1 MSKTKDKPKAKQTG
15 ASANSKT
22 GAHEVSKAIEAARPA
37 IERIWAEVWDLAE
50 IGLHEVKSKAVHV
63 RELRDAGFTITHD
76 GAAGV
81 PTAFVAEWTN
91 GAGGPKIGFL
101 SEYDALPGLGNEAV
115 PRQEPRKNGV
125 TSGHGCGHNAIG
137 AALTGAAIAAKHAME
152 EQNIPGT
159 LRVYGC
165 AAEETEGAKIYMA
178 REGLFN
184 DLDAALHWHPSAVA
198 AIMNLKLT
206 ANSTMKLEWHGRTA
220 HAGDEPWNGRSAQDA
235 MELAAH
241 ALNQMREHLEPTART
256 HYVFEVSGT
265 APNIVPDYARMWLTA
280 RDADRKR
287 LDKTIEWIRQI
298 AEGAALATQTK
309 ANVNLYMSKYDL
321 LPNRP
326 LAERMQAHLEAV
338 GVPEWTEEEQAF
350 ARECQKNMG
359 VPEKGLAT
367 FILPLPNEVQMGGS
381 SDVADVSW
389 NTPTMGVSFPA
400 WPLDVSA
407 HTWVVSACG
416 GMSIGRKATLAATHV
431 LTLTA
436 LDLMTDEALRE
447 AARADFDKRTGG
459 VPFVSALPPEQK
471 QPMGLPEW
479 MNTDGSVEM
488 TAGMEEQAAR

>member
-1 MSKTKDKPKAKQTG
+1 MPNAEIKDAA
-15 ASANSKT
+15 ASAL
-22 GAHEVSKAIEAARPA
+22 EATRPV
-37 IERIWAEVWDLAE
+37 IERICAEVWELAE
-50 IGLHEVKSKAVHV
+50 VGLHEVKSAQVHL
-63 RELRDAGFTITHD
+63 RELAEAGFTIAST
-76 GAAGV
+76 GTSGV
-81 PTAFVAEWTN
+81 PTAFVAEWTM
-91 GAGGPKIGFL
+91 GTGGPKIGFL
-101 SEYDALPGLGNEAV
+101 AEYDALPSLANAPV
-115 PRQEPRKNGV
+115 PRPEPRADGV
-125 TSGHGCGHNAIG
+125 TSGHGCGHNLLG
-137 AALTGAAIAAKHAME
+137 AGLTGAAIAAKHVME
-152 EQNIPGT
+152 QNNIPGT

-198 AIMNLKLT
+198 GVMNLKLT

-235 MELAAH
+235 MELAAS
-241 ALNQMREHLEPTART
+241 ALNLMREHLEPTART

-265 APNIVPDYARMWLTA
+265 APNIVPDYARMWLTV

-287 LDKTIEWIRQI
+287 LDKTIEWVRQI
-298 AEGAALATQTK
+298 ADGAALATQTK
-309 ANVNLYMSKYDL
+309 AKVNLYMSKYDL

-326 LAERMQAHLEAV
+326 LAERMQAHMEVV
-338 GVPEWTEEEQAF
+338 GVPEWTEEEQVF

-359 VPEKGLAT
+359 VPEKGLGT
-367 FILPLPNEVQMGGS
+367 FIFPLPNEVQMGGS

-400 WPLDVSA
+400 WPLGISA
-407 HTWVVSACG
+407 HTWVVTACG
-416 GMSIGRKATLAATHV
+416 GMSIGRKATLAAAQV

-436 LDLMTDEALRE
+436 LDLMTDEALRK

-479 MNTDGSVEM
+479 MNSDGSVETM
-488 TAGMEEQAAR
+488 AGMAQQAAK